1 MKRII
6 GLDLGTNSIG
16 WAIISNDEQGL
27 FHIEKAGS
35 RIIPMDAAMLGDFDK
50 GNSTSQ
56 TAERTRYRSIRHLL
70 ERCLLRRERLHRVL
84 NILGY
89 LPEHY
94 AKQIDFERN
103 PGKFIKG
110 KEPKLAWVFNPET
123 GSNTFL
129 FRESFQEMLA
139 DFTRHQPDFIAE
151 GRKVPYDWTLYYLRK
166 KALTQ
171 KISKEELA
179 WILLNFNQKRGY
191 NQQRGEE
198 EEEKKNKLVEYHAL
212 KVVKV
217 EATADKK
224 GKDTWYNVHLENG
237 WIYRRASSVPLHSW
251 EGMTKD
257 FIVTT
262 DLNDDGSPKT
272 DKQGA
277 VKRSFRAPG
286 ENDWMLLKAKT
297 ENDIKSSR
305 KTIGEYIY
313 DTLLENPKQKIK
325 GKLVRTVE
333 RKFYKEELRQ
343 ILETQTK
350 FHPELQ
356 DRGLLKKCIEELY
369 PHNEGH
375 RNILFNKDFTH
386 LFIEDIL
393 FYQRPLK
400 SKKSQIDNCPYE
412 SHEGIDKET
421 GEIKKY
427 GIKCIA
433 KSHPLFQEFRLWQ
446 FLSNLRIYQKEKYV
460 DGRLKTDVDVTH
472 EFLTTEEDY
481 VALFDWLN
489 GRKDID
495 QKSFLKYPP
504 FGLKKNAT
512 AYRWNYVED
521 KTYPCNET
529 HAGICARLEKAGV
542 NVPLNAREEGLLWH
556 LLYSVSDKAELR
568 KALATF
574 ADKRGWNTDAFV
586 EAFIKMPPFEK
597 AYGAYSAK
605 AIKKLLPLMR
615 MGKYWTEE
623 AIDGNTRMRIERLIS
638 GEVDENIGQRIR
650 EKAIHLNAPEQFRGL
665 PLWLACY
672 IVYGRHSEAQEI
684 IKWESPDDIDHYLN
698 DFRQHSL
705 RNPIVEQVVLETLR
719 VVRDI
724 WKKTGQ
730 IDEIHIELGRNM
742 KDPADKR
749 AKRTAEILENEN
761 TNLRIKALLTEFIN
775 PEFGIENVRPYSPSQ
790 QGLLRIYEEA
800 VLQENADQLPDDI
813 SGFLKKLREN
823 KQPSRNE
830 FIRYKCWLEQKY
842 CSPYTGEVIPLAK
855 LFTPA
860 YEIEHII
867 PQSRYFDDSFSN
879 KVICEAAVNK
889 LKDRQLG
896 YEFIKNHHGQKVEIG
911 LGKTVQIFTEEAYE
925 AFVKDHYR
933 NNRTKMNKLLMEDIP
948 EKFIERQMN
957 DSRYIS
963 KLVKSL
969 LSNIVREKD
978 EHGNLEQEAIS
989 KNVIACTGGITDRLK
1004 KDWGLNDVWN
1014 DLMTPRFERLNRLS
1028 GKTCFGHWE
1037 QAEGKRF
1044 FRAEVPLEYQRGFSK
1059 KRIDHRHHA
1068 MDAIVIACATRN
1080 HINYLNNES
1089 ARKDAKISRYD
1100 LQRLLCDKRGTD
1112 DKGNYR
1118 WIIKKPWD
1126 TFTQDVRRTLEDI
1139 IISFKQNL
1147 RVINKCTNHYTRY
1160 GANGKKIVDKQ
1171 HQGDSWAI
1179 RKSLHKDTIFGRVNL
1194 RKVKEV
1200 RLNAALDVPHMIV
1213 DKKLKAKVLQLIAY
1227 KYDKKRI
1234 VKYFNENA
1242 LDWKAY
1248 NLAKIPVYYYTDSVQ
1263 PLAASRKPID
1273 TSFTEK
1279 KIREEVT
1286 DTGIQKVLLT
1296 HLSGKANNA
1305 ELAFSP
1311 EGIEEMNRN
1320 LLALN
1325 GGKPHQP
1332 IYKVRIY
1339 EPLGNKFPVGESG
1352 NKASKYVEADKGTNL
1367 FFAIYA
1373 TADRQRTYATIPLNI
1388 AIEREKQ
1395 GLKPVPEQNE
1405 AGHQLLFWL
1414 SPNDLVYVPT
1424 PEEVETGRVGEID
1437 RKRIYKVVSFTGNR
1451 LYGIPQRVAN
1461 LIIDKMEFYSLNKIE
1476 FTDDRESI
1484 KEICLPIKVDRL
1496 GNIIQIGNQKL

>member
-16 WAIISNDEQGL
+16 WAIINNDEQGIC
-27 FHIEKAGS
+27 HIEKAGS

-56 TAERTRYRSIRHLL
+56 TSERTSFRSIRRLL

-94 AKQIDFERN
+94 ARQIDFERN

-110 KEPKLAWVFNPET
+110 KEPKLAWVPNPET

-217 EATADKK
+217 EATEDKK

-237 WIYRRASSVPLHSW
+237 WIYRRASSVPLQSW
-251 EGMTKD
+251 ERMTKD

-277 VKRSFRAPG
+277 VKRSFRAPS

-297 ENDIKSSR
+297 ESDIKSSR

-313 DTLLENPKQKIK
+313 DTLLEKPKQKIK

-343 ILETQTK
+343 ILDTQTK

-356 DRGLLKKCIEELY
+356 DQGLLKKCIEELY

-375 RNILFNKDFTH
+375 RNILSNQDFTH

-427 GIKCIA
+427 GVKCIA
-433 KSHPLFQEFRLWQ
+433 KSHPLYQEFRLWQ

-460 DGRLKTDVDVTH
+460 DGRLKTDVDVTN

-495 QKSFLKYPP
+495 QKNFLKYPP
-504 FGLKKNAT
+504 FGLKKNT
-512 AYRWNYVED
+512 TEYRWNYVED
-521 KTYPCNET
+521 KPYPCNET
-529 HAGICARLEKAGV
+529 HADICTRLEKACV

-574 ADKRGWNTDAFV
+574 AGKRGWNTDAFV
-586 EAFIKMPPFEK
+586 DAFIKMPPFEK
-597 AYGAYSAK
+597 EYGAYSAK

-623 AIDGNTRMRIERLIS
+623 AIDGNTRMRIEKLIS
-638 GEVDENIGQRIR
+638 GEVDESIGQRIR
-650 EKAIHLNAPEQFRGL
+650 EKAMHLSAPEQFRGL

-684 IKWESPDDIDHYLN
+684 AKWESPDDIDHYLN
-698 DFRQHSL
+698 NFRQHSL

-724 WKKTGQ
+724 WKKTGR

-742 KDPADKR
+742 K
-749 AKRTAEILENEN
+749 
-761 TNLRIKALLTEFIN
+761 
-775 PEFGIENVRPYSPSQ
+775 
-790 QGLLRIYEEA
+790 
-800 VLQENADQLPDDI
+800 
-813 SGFLKKLREN
+813 
-823 KQPSRNE
+823 
-830 FIRYKCWLEQKY
+830 
-842 CSPYTGEVIPLAK
+842 
-855 LFTPA
+855 
-860 YEIEHII
+860 
-867 PQSRYFDDSFSN
+867 
-879 KVICEAAVNK
+879 
-889 LKDRQLG
+889 
-896 YEFIKNHHGQKVEIG
+896 
-911 LGKTVQIFTEEAYE
+911 
-925 AFVKDHYR
+925 
-933 NNRTKMNKLLMEDIP
+933 
-948 EKFIERQMN
+948 
-957 DSRYIS
+957 
-963 KLVKSL
+963 
-969 LSNIVREKD
+969 
-978 EHGNLEQEAIS
+978 
-989 KNVIACTGGITDRLK
+989 
-1004 KDWGLNDVWN
+1004 
-1014 DLMTPRFERLNRLS
+1014 
-1028 GKTCFGHWE
+1028 
-1037 QAEGKRF
+1037 
-1044 FRAEVPLEYQRGFSK
+1044 
-1059 KRIDHRHHA
+1059 
-1068 MDAIVIACATRN
+1068 
-1080 HINYLNNES
+1080 
-1089 ARKDAKISRYD
+1089 
-1100 LQRLLCDKRGTD
+1100 
-1112 DKGNYR
+1112 
-1118 WIIKKPWD
+1118 
-1126 TFTQDVRRTLEDI
+1126 
-1139 IISFKQNL
+1139 
-1147 RVINKCTNHYTRY
+1147 
-1160 GANGKKIVDKQ
+1160 
-1171 HQGDSWAI
+1171 
-1179 RKSLHKDTIFGRVNL
+1179 
-1194 RKVKEV
+1194 
-1200 RLNAALDVPHMIV
+1200 
-1213 DKKLKAKVLQLIAY
+1213 
-1227 KYDKKRI
+1227 
-1234 VKYFNENA
+1234 
-1242 LDWKAY
+1242 
-1248 NLAKIPVYYYTDSVQ
+1248 
-1263 PLAASRKPID
+1263 
-1273 TSFTEK
+1273 
-1279 KIREEVT
+1279 
-1286 DTGIQKVLLT
+1286 
-1296 HLSGKANNA
+1296 
-1305 ELAFSP
+1305 
-1311 EGIEEMNRN
+1311 
-1320 LLALN
+1320 
-1325 GGKPHQP
+1325 
-1332 IYKVRIY
+1332 
-1339 EPLGNKFPVGESG
+1339 
-1352 NKASKYVEADKGTNL
+1352 
-1367 FFAIYA
+1367 
-1373 TADRQRTYATIPLNI
+1373 
-1388 AIEREKQ
+1388 
-1395 GLKPVPEQNE
+1395 
-1405 AGHQLLFWL
+1405 
-1414 SPNDLVYVPT
+1414 
-1424 PEEVETGRVGEID
+1424 ET
-1437 RKRIYKVVSFTGNR
+1437 
-1451 LYGIPQRVAN
+1451 
-1461 LIIDKMEFYSLNKIE
+1461 
-1476 FTDDRESI
+1476 
-1484 KEICLPIKVDRL
+1484 
-1496 GNIIQIGNQKL
+1496 